1 MAAAASVPWSDNP
14 AAFRDWQIGRM
25 IELSRGLREPALHVY
40 ASKNIAVRA
49 CDTCTWMFSWR
60 FCTTLGLIDYNYEVG
75 WLMLAL
81 SRR

>member
-1 MAAAASVPWSDNP
+1 MAAVVSVPWSDNP

-49 CDTCTWMFSWR
+49 
-60 FCTTLGLIDYNYEVG
+60 
-75 WLMLAL
+75 
-81 SRR
+81 

>member
-49 CDTCTWMFSWR
+49 YM
-60 FCTTLGLIDYNYEVG
+60 LGMDIFLEV
-75 WLMLAL
+75 LYYVRLD
-81 SRR
+81 